1 MIEQLKARYE
11 QYRQESEEVLR
22 KASPTDGLFGFGE
35 DPRKNP
41 CHDRFYEDVARWVR
55 EFAESNP
62 SSAHAEAAVDQIL
75 RAPSENRDTAVFW
88 YMYAAQKH
96 AAPLIPLMSADSCAK
111 LRDWYDGAYPK
122 IDRMPVQ
129 KEIYKL
135 LRKGAKTRK

>member
-41 CHDRFYEDVARWVR
+41 CHDRFYEDVERWSGV
-55 EFAESNP
+55 FLSQNPTAED
-62 SSAHAEAAVDQIL
+62 AEAAVNQIL
-75 RAPSENRDTAVFW
+75 RAPAENRGTAVFW

-96 AAPLIPLMSADSCAK
+96 AAALIPLMKSSK
-111 LRDWYDGAYPK
+111 K
-122 IDRMPVQ
+122 
-129 KEIYKL
+129 
-135 LRKGAKTRK
+135 